1 MKKKIFILILVGI
14 FVPVF
19 PSHALDTDLYVA
31 SAVDIPPNVLIILD
45 NSASMNNVISGAQ
58 YDPNFTY
65 PHVISEYPNMVYYQT
80 KQGWNSWRDLSQVVC
95 DAARSALSTDGNY
108 RGKVNLGTSNCGGNN
123 EEFATGNYLNYLY
136 ATGGP
141 GNIPRFGLA
150 KGIIHSYINTTDNV
164 RFGVMIFN
172 YKDGGKILYPI
183 SNTWE
188 TQHKTG
194 IYQALAGLHAD
205 TYTPLAE
212 TLFEAG
218 LYFKGENSLFN
229 LNAEGK
235 PIKYTSPV
243 QYWCQKNYIILITDG
258 EPTKDIL
265 DFAPDN
271 GIRTTIL
278 NTIGEKRGDLE
289 GDRDGDGL
297 DYGPNARQYDMEG
310 SDYLDDVAMYLNQ
323 DIDLSPQVDY
333 KTHPQNVTIYTVGF
347 TWNSPLL
354 QDTAKN
360 GGGKYFYAHNAQ
372 SFVIALQS
380 IIAEILEK
388 SVSYVAPVVPISQ
401 LEKTSSGNRMY
412 LAMFKPTFKS
422 FWKGNIKKYGLATKN
437 DKGQIIDGN
446 GNVVTDPNVKVGDIL
461 DADGK
466 PVIEENKIYK
476 DGQLVRVEYRIKDD
490 ARSYW
495 SETAD
500 GGDVEKGGVGEKLW
514 EQTTLIPNRPT
525 SRNIYTYMGTN
536 TNLKDSSN
544 HFILTNNGIT
554 PEKLGLDKNDS
565 AGRDKVIYHIH
576 GLDPYNENGNYD
588 VSGNPITNE
597 KRDWILGAFIHS
609 RPYIVHYPNKSVI
622 YAGANDGMLHAFDD
636 ETGEE
641 LWAFI
646 PPSLL
651 PRLKNL
657 NGEVL
662 EFYVDGAPKV
672 FKTAEKTIL
681 LFGLRRGGDRY
692 IALDITDYNNPK
704 FLWEISPSAIR
715 YENNITNTMA
725 YKELGQ
731 SWSTPQLGKI
741 RYGSE
746 DKWVAF
752 IGGGYDEVSQDL
764 ENPGT
769 DTKGRAI
776 YVIDVLNGNL
786 IWSYSNANNSKMKY
800 CIPSDIARV
809 DTDGNGKIDRLYV
822 GDIGGQIW
830 RFDIGDSNPSNWQT
844 KIIFDANSGEI
855 FKRKIFYPPDVT
867 LEKGNYEML
876 FFGTGD
882 REHPKDTTRINRL
895 YAIKDKNLSTILTE
909 NDLADV
915 TEDWLQEGDQTQK
928 DYTLNELQT
937 KQGWFIKLNQ
947 NSGEK
952 SLSTSVVFLGT
963 VYYTTFTPTPG
974 VQNDPCFVGEGAG
987 RLYALKYTT
996 GNAAFNLDGLGTMAN
1011 LTRSD
1016 RSTNIGSAIPS
1027 GIILTFIGGTSVAYG
1042 GTGGGVYQPPVPI
1055 SKTIIPVRWRIVF

>member
-1 MKKKIFILILVGI
+1 MKKRILIFILIGL
-14 FVPVF
+14 FCPLF
-19 PSHALDTDLYVA
+19 KAHALDTDLYVA

-45 NSASMNNVISGAQ
+45 NSASMNNQIAGAQ

-65 PHVISEYPNMVYYQT
+65 PYVVSNYPNFVYYKT
-80 KQGWNSWRDLSQVVC
+80 KQGWTEWRDLGTIRC
-95 DAARSALSTDGNY
+95 EPAKSALGTDGNY
-108 RGKVNLGTSNCGGNN
+108 RGKVNLGTSDCGGSN
-123 EEFATGNYLNYLY
+123 EELATGNYLNYLN

-172 YKDGGKILYPI
+172 YKDGGRILYPI

-194 IYQALAGLHAD
+194 IYQALAGLQAD
-205 TYTPLAE
+205 TWTPLAE

-218 LYFKGENSLFN
+218 LYFQGANSLFN

-235 PIKYTSPV
+235 PVEYTSPV
-243 QYWCQKNYIILITDG
+243 QYYCQKNYIILITDG
-258 EPTKDIL
+258 ESTKDITDL
-265 DFAPDN
+265 TQDKKNIIFNAIG
-271 GIRTTIL
+271 GIQ
-278 NTIGEKRGDLE
+278 

-297 DYGPNARQYDMEG
+297 DYGPNARQYEMEG
-310 SDYLDDVAMYLNQ
+310 SDYLDDVAMHLNK
-323 DIDLSPQVDY
+323 DVDLSPQVTN
-333 KTHPQNVTIYTVGF
+333 KLHKQNITVYTVGF

-354 QDTAKN
+354 QDAANN
-360 GGGKYFYAHNAQ
+360 GGGKYYYAHNAQ

-380 IIAEILEK
+380 IIEEILEK

-401 LEKTSSGNRMY
+401 MEKTSSGNRLY
-412 LAMFKPTFKS
+412 LAMFKPTLKS

-437 DKGQIIDGN
+437 DKGEIVDGN
-446 GNVVTDPNVKVGDIL
+446 GNVVTNPNIKVGDIL
-461 DADGK
+461 DADGN
-466 PVIEENKIYK
+466 PVVEENKIYEGEK
-476 DGQLVRVEYRIKDD
+476 LVRIEYKIKDS

-495 SETAD
+495 SQKPD
-500 GGDVEKGGVGEKLW
+500 GGDVELGGVGEKLW
-514 EQTTLIPNRPT
+514 NQTTLVGNRPT
-525 SRNIYTYMGTN
+525 SRNIFTFLGTDPKL
-536 TNLKDSSN
+536 TDSSN
-544 HFILTNNGIT
+544 HFVLTNNGIT
-554 PEKLGLDKNDS
+554 PSILGLDKNDWT
-565 AGRDKVIYHIH
+565 GRDKVIHYIH

-609 RPYIVHYPNKSVI
+609 RPYIVHYPDKKSVI

-651 PRLKNL
+651 PRLKQL
-657 NGEVL
+657 NGQLL

-672 FKTAEKTIL
+672 FKTADKTIL

-692 IALDITDYNNPK
+692 IALDITDYTNPK
-704 FLWEISPSAIR
+704 FLWEIGPSAIR
-715 YENNITNTMA
+715 YGNNITNTTA

-731 SWSTPQLGKI
+731 SWSTPQFGKI

-764 ENPGT
+764 TNPGT
-769 DTKGRAI
+769 DTKGRAV
-776 YVIDVLNGNL
+776 YVVDILNGNL
-786 IWSYSNANNSKMKY
+786 LWSYSNANNSNMKY

-822 GDIGGQIW
+822 GDIGGRIW
-830 RFDIGDSNPSNWQT
+830 RFDIGDSNPSNWQP
-844 KIIFDANSGEI
+844 KIIFDANAGESL
-855 FKRKIFYPPDVT
+855 KRKIFYPPDVT

-882 REHPKDTTRINRL
+882 REHPKDTTKTDRL
-895 YAIKDKNLSTILTE
+895 YAVKDRNPSSVLTE

-915 TEDWLQEGDQTQK
+915 TKDWLQEGDPSQK
-928 DYTLNELQT
+928 EFTLNQLKT
-937 KQGWFIKLNQ
+937 KEGWYIQLDENP
-947 NSGEK
+947 GEK
-952 SLSTSVVFLGT
+952 CLSTSVVFLGV
-963 VYYTTFTPTPG
+963 VYYTTFTPTPN
-974 VQNDPCFVGEGAG
+974 VENDPCFVGEGTG
-987 RLYALKYTT
+987 RVYALKYTT
-996 GNAAFNLDGLGTMAN
+996 GNAAFNLDGLGTIDN

-1016 RSTNIGSAIPS
+1016 RSTIIGSAIPS

-1042 GTGGGVYQPPVPI
+1042 GTGGGVYQPPLPT
-1055 SKTIIPVRWRIVF
+1055 SKSIIPVHWRIVF

>member
-1 MKKKIFILILVGI
+1 MKKIILILILLGI
-14 FVPVF
+14 FTPLF
-19 PSHALDTDLYVA
+19 NSYALDTDLYVA

-45 NSASMNNVISGAQ
+45 NSASMNNEIAGAQ
-58 YDPNFTY
+58 YDPAFIY
-65 PHVISEYPNMVYYQT
+65 PYVVSEYPNAVYYKS
-80 KQGWNSWRDLSQVVC
+80 KQGWTFWRDPYTSIEC
-95 DAARSALSTDGNY
+95 ETAKSALSTDGNY
-108 RGKVNLGTSNCGGNN
+108 RGKVNLGTSACGGSN
-123 EEFATGNYLNYLY
+123 EELATGNYLNYLN

-194 IYQALAGLHAD
+194 IYNALAGLNAD
-205 TYTPLAE
+205 TWTPLAE

-229 LNAEGK
+229 VDSQGRPL
-235 PIKYTSPV
+235 KYTSPV
-243 QYWCQKNYIILITDG
+243 QYYCQKNYIILITDG
-258 EPTKDIL
+258 EPTKDIVDL
-265 DFAPDN
+265 SDEKKNA
-271 GIRTTIL
+271 IL
-278 NTIGEKRGDLE
+278 NTIGNQ
-289 GDRDGDGL
+289 GDRDKD
-297 DYGPNARQYDMEG
+297 NNEKTRQYEMEG

-323 DIDLSPQVDY
+323 DIDLSPQVTT
-333 KTHPQNVTIYTVGF
+333 KLHKQNITIYTVGF

-354 QDTAKN
+354 QDTANN
-360 GGGKYFYAHNAQ
+360 GGGKYYYAHNAQ

-380 IIAEILEK
+380 IIEEILEK
-388 SVSYVAPVVPISQ
+388 STSYVAPVVPISQ
-401 LEKTSSGNRMY
+401 MEKTSSGNRMY
-412 LAMFKPTFKS
+412 LAMFKPTLKS

-437 DKGQIIDGN
+437 NKGEIIDGN
-446 GNVVTDPNVKVGDIL
+446 GNVITNPQIKVGDIL
-461 DADGK
+461 DADGN
-466 PVIEENKIYK
+466 PVIEENRIYNN
-476 DGQLVRVEYRIKDD
+476 GQLVRIEYKIKDT

-495 SETAD
+495 SEKAD

-514 EQTTLIPNRPT
+514 KQTTLIANGPT
-525 SRNIYTYMGTN
+525 SRKIYTYLGTN
-536 TNLKDSSN
+536 TSLKDSSN
-544 HFILTNNGIT
+544 LFILTNNGIT
-554 PEKLGLDKNDS
+554 PDKLGLGNNDW
-565 AGRDKVIYHIH
+565 AGRDKVINHIH

-588 VSGNPITNE
+588 ASGNPITNE

-609 RPYIVHYPNKSVI
+609 RPYIVHYSNNKSVI

-651 PRLKNL
+651 PRLKQL
-657 NGEVL
+657 NGEIL

-672 FKTAEKTIL
+672 FKNAEKTIL

-704 FLWEISPSAIR
+704 FLWEIGPSSIR
-715 YENNITNTMA
+715 YENTITNTKV
-725 YKELGQ
+725 YKEMGQ

-746 DKWVAF
+746 DKWVVF

-764 ENPGT
+764 ANPGT

-776 YVIDVLNGNL
+776 YVVDVLNGNL
-786 IWSYSNANNSKMKY
+786 IWSYSNANNSKMNY

-830 RFDIGDSNPSNWQT
+830 RFDIGDSNPSNWKA
-844 KIIFDANSGEI
+844 KIIFDSNAGESL
-855 FKRKIFYPPDVT
+855 KRKIFYPPDVT

-882 REHPKDTTRINRL
+882 REHPKDMTKLDRL
-895 YAIKDKNLSTILTE
+895 YALKDKNPSSPLTE

-915 TEDWLQEGDQTQK
+915 TEDWLQEGSEAQK
-928 DYTLNELQT
+928 TYTLNQLQN
-937 KQGWFIKLNQ
+937 KEGWFIKLNQ

-963 VYYTTFTPTPG
+963 VYYTTFTPTFG
-974 VQNDPCFVGEGAG
+974 VENDPCFVGEGTG
-987 RLYALKYTT
+987 RVYALKYTT

-1016 RSTNIGSAIPS
+1016 RSTIIGSAIPS

-1042 GTGGGVYQPPVPI
+1042 GTGGGVYQPPVPT
-1055 SKTIIPVRWRIVF
+1055 SKSIIPVHWRIVF